1 MVPKKNLTITELY
14 DLQPVVKLCFI
25 LKFSAAK
32 VTFLLKIGIFGVID
46 FELFQLLVYISP
58 CLHGGRDG
66 WVYI

>member
-32 VTFLLKIGIFGVID
+32 EKEGTNID
-46 FELFQLLVYISP
+46 KESLE
-58 CLHGGRDG
+58 
-66 WVYI
+66 